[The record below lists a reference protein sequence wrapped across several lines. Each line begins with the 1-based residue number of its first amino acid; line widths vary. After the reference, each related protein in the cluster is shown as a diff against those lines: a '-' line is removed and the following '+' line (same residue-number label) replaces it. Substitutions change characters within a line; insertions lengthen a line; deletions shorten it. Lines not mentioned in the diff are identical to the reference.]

1 MVSKAEAGCAGDMA
15 TIRIPTGVRRVAL
28 RLVTA
33 RRDGGSGTLDVSAIR
48 HFPARARLPLLR
60 NGVDPVP
67 ELAGARAKGD
77 VTRLTRV
84 LGMDVWLVTGHDLAR
99 IVLANGDAFSND
111 VRHLLGNR
119 PRSAAE
125 QVGGL
130 GMTDAPDHT
139 RLRRVLTPE
148 FTRHRLARLEAGLDR
163 IVTDCLD
170 DMEAHGPE
178 VDLVERFAFAV
189 PFRVICDLLGLPEVD
204 RTEFRA
210 LGSAR
215 FDLRQGGEGT
225 FGAAATSR
233 QFLIDLV
240 ARHRQGG
247 ADLDPDG
254 LLASIADAHP
264 ELTDVEVGGLADGV
278 FLGGYETSASMLA
291 LGTLVLLRDP
301 DTYASLATGDRNQ
314 VDRVV
319 EELLRYVCPVQAAF
333 PRFARHDLDLGETQI
348 AEGDLVLVSLT
359 GASRDPR
366 TSTAGDDFDPTSPTS
381 THLAFGHGMHRCIG
395 AELARME
402 LRAALSGLARRFPH
416 LGLAVEPGSLSFTPL
431 SAVYGL
437 ESLPVRLDS
446 RSQVARSA

>member
-1 MVSKAEAGCAGDMA
+1 MA
-15 TIRIPTGVRRVAL
+15 SIRIPAQVRRVAL

-33 RRDGGSGTLDVSAIR
+33 RRDGASTGTLDVSAIR
-48 HFPARARLPLLR
+48 RFPARGRLPLLR
-60 NGVDPVP
+60 DGLDPVP
-67 ELAGARAKGD
+67 GLAEARAKGD

-84 LGMDVWLVTGHDLAR
+84 LGLDVWLVTGHDLAR
-99 IVLANGDAFSND
+99 TVLADGDAFSND
-111 VRHLLGNR
+111 LRHLLGTR
-119 PRSAAE
+119 PRSEAE

-139 RLRRVLTPE
+139 RLRRVLMPE
-148 FTRHRLARLEAGLDR
+148 FSRRRLARLEDGLDR
-163 IVTDCLD
+163 IVADCLD
-170 DMEAHGPE
+170 EMATDGPV

-215 FDLRQGGEGT
+215 FDLRQGGQGT

-233 QFLIDLV
+233 EFLIDLV

-247 ADLDPDG
+247 AGLDPDG
-254 LLASIADAHP
+254 LLASIADGHP
-264 ELTDVEVGGLADGV
+264 ELSDVEVGGLADGV

-291 LGTLVLLRDP
+291 LGTLVLLRDRA
-301 DTYASLATGDRNQ
+301 TYASLATGDAEQ

-319 EELLRYVCPVQAAF
+319 EELLRYVCPVQVAF
-333 PRFARHDLDLGETQI
+333 PRFARHDLDLAGTQV
-348 AEGDLVLVSLT
+348 AEGDLVLISLT

-366 TSTAGDDFDPTSPTS
+366 TSPGDTFDPTSAS
-381 THLAFGHGMHRCIG
+381 AAHLAFGHGLHRCVG

-402 LRAALSGLARRFPH
+402 LRAALRGLASRFPD
-416 LGLAVEPGSLSFTPL
+416 LDLAVSPGTLAFTPL

-437 ESLPVRLDS
+437 ESLPVRLDGAS
-446 RSQVARSA
+446 AIPRSA

>member
-1 MVSKAEAGCAGDMA
+1 MA
-15 TIRIPTGVRRVAL
+15 TIRIPASVRRAAL

-33 RRDGGSGTLDVSAIR
+33 RGDGGSGGTLDVSAIR

-67 ELAGARAKGD
+67 ELAAARSRGD
-77 VTRLTRV
+77 VVRLARV
-84 LGMDVWLVTGHDLAR
+84 LGLDVWLVTGHDLAR
-99 IVLANGDAFSND
+99 SVLADDDSFSND

-119 PRSAAE
+119 PRSAAQ

-148 FTRHRLARLEAGLDR
+148 FTRHRLARLEDSLDR
-163 IVTDCLD
+163 IVADCLD
-170 DMEAHGPE
+170 DMDARGPV

-189 PFRVICDLLGLPEVD
+189 PFRVICDLLGLHEVD
-204 RTEFRA
+204 RIEFRA

-215 FDLRQGGEGT
+215 FDLRQGGQGT
-225 FGAAATSR
+225 FVAAATSR
-233 QFLIDLV
+233 ELLISLV
-240 ARHRQGG
+240 SRHRQGMAG
-247 ADLDPDG
+247 LDPDG
-254 LLASIADAHP
+254 LLARIADGHP
-264 ELTDVEVGGLADGV
+264 ELSDVEIGGLADGV

-301 DTYASLATGDRNQ
+301 DTYAALAQGGRADG
-314 VDRVV
+314 VV

-333 PRFARHDLDLGETQI
+333 PRFARSALALGDVRI

-366 TSTAGDDFDPTSPTS
+366 TGAAGDEFDPTSPSS
-381 THLAFGHGMHRCIG
+381 THLAFGHGLHRCIG

-402 LRAALSGLARRFPH
+402 LRAALSGLATRFPH

>member
-1 MVSKAEAGCAGDMA
+1 MA
-15 TIRIPTGVRRVAL
+15 TIRIPATVRRVAL

-33 RRDGGSGTLDVSAIR
+33 RGDGGSGGTLDVSAIR

-67 ELAGARAKGD
+67 ELAEARAKGD
-77 VTRLTRV
+77 ATRLIRV
-84 LGMDVWLVTGHDLAR
+84 LGLDVWLVTGHELAR
-99 IVLANGDAFSND
+99 TVLADGDAFSND
-111 VRHLLGNR
+111 VRHLLGSR
-119 PRSAAE
+119 PRSVAE

-148 FTRHRLARLEAGLDR
+148 FTRHRLTRLEDSLDR
-163 IVTDCLD
+163 IVADCLD
-170 DMEAHGPE
+170 DMDAGGPV
-178 VDLVERFAFAV
+178 VDLVDRLAFAV

-215 FDLRQGGEGT
+215 FDLRQGGQGT

-240 ARHRQGG
+240 ARHRQGVAG
-247 ADLDPDG
+247 LDPDG

-264 ELTDVEVGGLADGV
+264 ELTDVEIGGLADGV

-291 LGTLVLLRDP
+291 LGTLVLLRNP
-301 DTYASLATGDRNQ
+301 DTYAALAGGDRTR

-333 PRFARHDLDLGETQI
+333 PRFARRDLELGDVRI

-366 TSTAGDDFDPTSPTS
+366 TGAAGDEFDPTSPTS
-381 THLAFGHGMHRCIG
+381 THLAFGHGLHRCVG

-437 ESLPVRLDS
+437 ASLPVRLDS